1 MDQIVN
7 ANISFLVPLNQSAG
21 QLMHV
26 LFIHVTCEDRQKRQ
40 RKIHDDR
47 NDASQLVSSDDSFAG
62 VLVQARSPLRYGTLI
77 GHGLAAFSLSDALLF
92 IGADSQWLW
101 LQKPLAR
108 EQLAD
113 RFGFDVCSTLTES
126 DQSNHC
132 GN

>member
-7 ANISFLVPLNQSAG
+7 ANISFLVPLDQSAG

-26 LFIHVTCEDRQKRQ
+26 LLVHVTCEDRQKRQ

-77 GHGLAAFSLSDALLF
+77 SHGLTALSLPDALLF

-101 LQKPLAR
+101 LQKSLAR

>member
-7 ANISFLVPLNQSAG
+7 ANISFLVPLDQSAG

-26 LFIHVTCEDRQKRQ
+26 LLVHVACKDRQKCQ

-47 NDASQLVSSDDSFAG
+47 YDASQLVSGDDSFAG
-62 VLVQARSPLRYGTLI
+62 VLVQARSPLRYGSLI
-77 GHGLAAFSLSDALLF
+77 GHGLAALSLPDALLF

-101 LQKPLAR
+101 LQKSLAR
-108 EQLAD
+108 EQLTD
-113 RFGFDVCSTLTES
+113 RFGFDICCTLAES
-126 DQSNHC
+126 DQCNHC